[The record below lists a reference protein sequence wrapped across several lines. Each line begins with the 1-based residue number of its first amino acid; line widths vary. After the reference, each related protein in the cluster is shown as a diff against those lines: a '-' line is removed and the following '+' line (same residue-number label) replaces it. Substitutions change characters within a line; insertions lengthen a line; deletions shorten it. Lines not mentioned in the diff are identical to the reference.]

1 MFRKYEQNLNLNFYL
16 IYFSVYYFIYL
27 KLQFFLKHEENINL
41 LNSNE
46 EIRAEYGNW
55 LQVCQ
60 KGNNKCVGVQFAL
73 NVDGNRA
80 ARFIIERLKEDTDN
94 LADSLITIF
103 VPFESII
110 PILPNGIKL
119 VVDNNDP
126 FSEQFLFC
134 DQLGCT
140 SQFGLTKQGIDLFLA
155 GANLSMFMID
165 IRDPNNKYIVD
176 IDLEDF
182 QTIYNNIITK

>member
-1 MFRKYEQNLNLNFYL
+1 MFRNTHNLKFKFLLNLFFCILFYL
-16 IYFSVYYFIYL
+16 L
-27 KLQFFLKHEENINL
+27 KTPVFPQNEENINL

-60 KGNNKCVGVQFAL
+60 KGNNQCVGVQFAL

-165 IRDPNNKYIVD
+165 IRDPNNKFIVD

-182 QTIYNNIITK
+182 QTIYNNVMIK

>member
-1 MFRKYEQNLNLNFYL
+1 MKLHTHSLKFIFLLNLFFCIL
-16 IYFSVYYFIYL
+16 
-27 KLQFFLKHEENINL
+27 FFLIKTPVFPQNEENINL

-119 VVDNNDP
+119 VVDNKDP
-126 FSEQFLFC
+126 FLEQFLFC

-140 SQFGLTKQGIDLFLA
+140 SQFGLTKQGIDLLLA

-165 IRDPNNKYIVD
+165 IRDPNNKFIVD

-182 QTIYNNIITK
+182 QTIYNNVITK

>member
-1 MFRKYEQNLNLNFYL
+1 MKQYTNNFKFKFFINSIL
-16 IYFSVYYFIYL
+16 FICFYFFKTPVFP
-27 KLQFFLKHEENINL
+27 QTEEKINL

-60 KGNNKCVGVQFAL
+60 KGNSKCVGVQFAL
-73 NVDGNRA
+73 NVDGNKA
-80 ARFIIERLKEDTDN
+80 ARLVIERLREDTEN

-110 PILPNGIKL
+110 PILPNGINL
-119 VVDNNDP
+119 VVDDKEP
-126 FSEQFLFC
+126 FSEKFLFC

-140 SQFGLTKQGIDLFLA
+140 AQFGLTKQGINLFLA

-165 IRDPNNKYIVD
+165 IRDPDNNYIID
-176 IDLEDF
+176 IDLDNF
-182 QTIYNNIITK
+182 QTIYDKIISD

>member
-1 MFRKYEQNLNLNFYL
+1 MREFKQNLKSIFVHNLVFCIFFCNLNTPG
-16 IYFSVYYFIYL
+16 FS
-27 KLQFFLKHEENINL
+27 QTDENTNL

-55 LQVCQ
+55 IQVCQ
-60 KGNNKCVGVQFAL
+60 KGNNQCVGVQFAL
-73 NVDGNRA
+73 NVDGDRA
-80 ARFIIERLKEDTDN
+80 ARFIIERLKKDTDN
-94 LADSLITIF
+94 LADSLITVF
-103 VPFESII
+103 VPFESIV
-110 PILPNGIKL
+110 PILPNGIQL
-119 VVDNNDP
+119 VVDNKDP

-155 GANLSMFMID
+155 GANLSIFMID

-182 QTIYNNIITK
+182 EKIYNNIITK

>member
-1 MFRKYEQNLNLNFYL
+1 MFKNMNNLKFKFLLNSFFCILFYL
-16 IYFSVYYFIYL
+16 L
-27 KLQFFLKHEENINL
+27 KTPVFPQNEENINL

-60 KGNNKCVGVQFAL
+60 KGNSKCVGVQFAL
-73 NVDGNRA
+73 NVDGNKA
-80 ARFIIERLKEDTDN
+80 ARLVIERLREDTEN

-110 PILPNGIKL
+110 PILPNGINL
-119 VVDNNDP
+119 VVDDKEP
-126 FSEQFLFC
+126 FSEKFLFC

-140 SQFGLTKQGIDLFLA
+140 AQFGLTKQGINLFLA

-165 IRDPNNKYIVD
+165 IRDPDNNYIID
-176 IDLEDF
+176 IDLDNF
-182 QTIYNNIITK
+182 QTIYDKIISD

>member
-1 MFRKYEQNLNLNFYL
+1 MIQYTRNFKSKFLLNLFFCVLFY
-16 IYFSVYYFIYL
+16 
-27 KLQFFLKHEENINL
+27 FLKTPVFPQTEENTNAF
-41 LNSNE
+41 NSNE

-60 KGNNKCVGVQFAL
+60 KEDTKCVGVQFAL

-80 ARFIIERLKEDTDN
+80 ARFIIERLKDNTEN

-110 PILPNGIKL
+110 PILPNGIEL
-119 VVDNNDP
+119 VVDNKEP
-126 FSEQFLFC
+126 FSEEFLFC

-140 SQFGLTKQGIDLFLA
+140 AQFGFTKQGIDLFLG
-155 GANLSMFMID
+155 GANLSLFMTD
-165 IRDPNNKYIVD
+165 IRNPNNKFIVD
-176 IDLEDF
+176 IDLENF
-182 QTIYNNIITK
+182 QEIYNSIIPD

>member
-1 MFRKYEQNLNLNFYL
+1 MSRYIKNFKSQFLLNLILCFFFFHNSPVFPQTEQNANP
-16 IYFSVYYFIYL
+16 S
-27 KLQFFLKHEENINL
+27 
-41 LNSNE
+41 NSNE

-60 KGNNKCVGVQFAL
+60 KGNSKCVGVQFAL
-73 NVDGNRA
+73 NVEGNRA
-80 ARFIIERLKEDTDN
+80 ARFIIERLKEDTKN

-119 VVDNNDP
+119 VVDNKEP

-140 SQFGLTKQGIDLFLA
+140 AQFGLTKQGIDLFLA
-155 GANLSMFMID
+155 GANLSIFMTD
-165 IRDPNNKYIVD
+165 IRDPNNKFIVD

-182 QTIYNNIITK
+182 QKIYNNVIPD